1 MIDVRRASGIGEPL
15 WRSTTSVYACAVEST
30 EGILDAG
37 PLVAVLAGRL
47 DEVVRG
53 AARRALAE
61 IPEYAERISEDE
73 LSEGIARDMSLAM
86 AALTEA
92 RDLNADDRVALT
104 LIGDTRAQQG
114 LPIEG
119 MVRVYRFAVDETFRV
134 IVEAGQDGSLE
145 PAEALRLIRSAWH
158 YAGPMIEGAVGA
170 YRRREIELAVADSQR
185 RTELVLSLLMS
196 SRGAPPGLAAAAGLD
211 PARPY
216 LAFRARARRDDQRS
230 LLLDLQLPGVL
241 ERGLVA
247 PYEGDVVGLA
257 AARPTTATGADVVI
271 GVGPVGRLDE
281 LPQSFLI
288 ASRVVEAASAH
299 GRRGVLDLDAVTL
312 EAIAQSEGVLGD
324 RLVARYVQPLAG
336 DEILPTVRAF
346 LDHDLSADAAA
357 TALDVHPNTVR
368 NRLRRFEQVT
378 GCSLRSVRDLA
389 EVRLALMRA
398 EPL

>member
-1 MIDVRRASGIGEPL
+1 M
-15 WRSTTSVYACAVEST
+15 EST
-30 EGILDAG
+30 DGILDAG
-37 PLVAVLAGRL
+37 PLVTVLASRL
-47 DEVVRG
+47 DEVVK
-53 AARRALAE
+53 AAATRALAE
-61 IPEYAERISEDE
+61 IPEYAARITEAE
-73 LSEGIARDMSLAM
+73 LSEGIARDMTLAM
-86 AALTEA
+86 AALSQA
-92 RDLNADDRVALT
+92 RDLSDEDRSAMR
-104 LIGDTRAQQG
+104 LIGDTRAQQQ

-134 IVEAGQDGSLE
+134 IVEAGQDGTLE
-145 PAEALRLIRSAWH
+145 PGEALRLIRSAWH

-196 SRGAPPGLAAAAGLD
+196 PRGAPSGLVAAAGLD
-211 PARPY
+211 PARSY
-216 LAFRARARRDDQRS
+216 LAFRARARRDGERS

-241 ERGLVA
+241 DRGLVA

-257 AARPTTATGADVVI
+257 VARPTTATGADVVI
-271 GVGPVGRLDE
+271 GVGPLGRLDE
-281 LPQSFLI
+281 LPRSFAV

-299 GRRGVLDLDAVTL
+299 DRRGVLDVASVTL

-324 RLVARYVQPLAG
+324 SLSQRYVQPLLAEGAAG
-336 DEILPTVRAF
+336 VEILHTVAAF

-357 TALDVHPNTVR
+357 EALAVHPNTVR

-378 GCSLRSVRDLA
+378 GASLRAVRDLT
-389 EVRLALMRA
+389 EVRLALLRA